1 VLLTLGPLNDR
12 LIWLHLLQSTSQQMV
27 YMRQKMLFVSLLTA
41 LFSGSVNSATWDP
54 DLEWHTI
61 STQHFN
67 ITFHNGEEQL
77 AAELAETSE
86 EIWAVLT
93 EDMQTFPDRR
103 TEIVLVD
110 NTDIANG
117 YAMTLPVNTIVI
129 YVTAPTEGSSLG
141 LYEDWLQAITTHE
154 YAHILHL
161 DTVEGIPRFLRRVL
175 GRVIGPN
182 LISPW
187 WIVEGQAT
195 YQETRFTSG
204 GRGRA
209 PSAQM
214 IIRMSILED
223 NFPSLG
229 EMDGWGSDL
238 PAGNTRYLFGQ
249 SFLQYIA
256 DNTTEDAWTRWN
268 HTYGGWLPYA
278 LPAERV
284 FGRSFDD
291 FYVDWR
297 AHLQELFSN
306 VQADLESEGLSDF
319 DVISDGESS
328 CSAPTFSPDGESL
341 VYSCYNMATGGN
353 IFIANSDGSEP
364 RVHLEGITGKSFSW
378 RPDSSGYVYAAPHS
392 VGLFNTY
399 YDVYSA
405 SVDSDRPRALTSG
418 ARMRDPELSPNG
430 SDLLMVN
437 NEVQNNNLQRM
448 RIDQTTTELTSF
460 HDHTQFSTPRY
471 SPNGEFIAVSAW
483 RNGLRDIW
491 IQTKDGDRWRSITND
506 THLDTSPSF
515 SPDGSTLFFSSE
527 RSGIPNIYAVD
538 MDSEELWRVTNVLGG
553 AFQPDVSPDGEMLAF
568 QSFTTN
574 GHDIALMPLNRDNWI
589 LEGPLELVDNG
600 PNGDL
605 SYVADPNWRSGLSE
619 APPSPYVSGGDEPEE
634 TPEEIGGYPVNPYN
648 PLPTLL
654 PPRYLMPGLYST
666 TFGLMGV
673 LQTGS
678 SDTLRHYGYSAYL
691 TARTD
696 NQDIGW
702 GGALFFNKWLPS
714 FTLGAYSHSVPYGD
728 IFVETTTE
736 VGTNIPGLESSLTR
750 YWDNRLRMYAS
761 VSYPLKRNLVTWIR
775 WSGINRSPLYDI
787 PDNAYR
793 PWLPTRGFL
802 SSIGGGI
809 RTGKSSYYPYSIS
822 PEDAR
827 LASITTKLTSSLI
840 GSYILNNEDIPQDF
854 DQLQI
859 TSEIREYLKLPFA
872 SNHVLALRAAGGAS
886 FGDRLKYGSFRLGG
900 NYGESGYYALPD
912 EYISL
917 RGWKVAS
924 VSGDWYGLASAEYR
938 FPIARIDT
946 GYSTVPLFL
955 KSLHGAIFVDAGT
968 AFDDLEVTPSPLFGI
983 GTELRLTGIIG
994 WGLGLQARLGYAFA
1008 LSNMDGAISPVSPES
1023 LYFRFGTSF

>member
-1 VLLTLGPLNDR
+1 MQYKMLFAVLLT
-12 LIWLHLLQSTSQQMV
+12 T
-27 YMRQKMLFVSLLTA
+27 
-41 LFSGSVNSATWDP
+41 LFSKGAAAAAWDP
-54 DLEWHTI
+54 ELDWHTV
-61 STQHFN
+61 STPHFN
-67 ITFHNGEEQL
+67 ITFHNGELQL
-77 AAELAETSE
+77 ATELAETSE
-86 EIWAVLT
+86 EIWSLLT
-93 EDMQTFPDRR
+93 EDMQTFPDRP

-117 YAMTLPVNTIVI
+117 YAMTIPVNTIVI

-161 DTVEGIPRFLRRVL
+161 DTVEGIPKLLRRVL

-214 IIRMSILED
+214 IIRMAILED

-284 FGRSFDD
+284 FGKSFDD
-291 FYVDWR
+291 FYVEWR
-297 AHLQELFSN
+297 AHLQEHFTG
-306 VQADLESEGLSDF
+306 VQQQVESDGLSDF
-319 DVISDGESS
+319 EIISDGESS

-341 VYSCYNMATGGN
+341 VYSCYNMASGGN
-353 IFIANSDGSEP
+353 IFVANSDGSEP
-364 RVHLEGITGKSFSW
+364 RVHLEGLTAKSFSW
-378 RPDSSGYVYAAPHS
+378 RPDSSGYVYGAPHS
-392 VGLFNTY
+392 VGLYNSY

-405 SVDSDRPRALTSG
+405 NIDGDRPRAMTSG
-418 ARMRDPELSPNG
+418 SRMRDPELSPNG
-430 SDLLMVN
+430 AELLMVN
-437 NEVQNNNLQRM
+437 NEVQNNNLHRM
-448 RIDQTTTELTSF
+448 RIDQTTTELTDF
-460 HDHTQFSTPRY
+460 TDHTQFSTPRY
-471 SPNGEFIAVSAW
+471 SPNGEFIAVSTW
-483 RNGLRDIW
+483 HHGMRDIW
-491 IQTKDGDRWRSITND
+491 IQTKDGEHWRKITND

-515 SPDGSTLFFSSE
+515 SPDGSLLYFSSE

-538 MDSEELWRVTNVLGG
+538 LQTEELWRVTNVVGG
-553 AFQPDVSPDGEMLAF
+553 AFQPDISSDGQTLAF
-568 QSFTTN
+568 QSFSTN
-574 GHDIALMPLNRDNWI
+574 GHDIALMPIDRESWQ
-589 LEGPLELVDNG
+589 LVGSLDVEQGGANG
-600 PNGDL
+600 SL
-605 SYVADPNWRSGLSE
+605 SLVADPNWRSGRSE
-619 APPSPYVSGGDEPEE
+619 APPTTFSAEDEEPEE
-634 TPEEIGGYPVNPYN
+634 TPSEINGYPVNPYN
-648 PLPTLL
+648 PMPTLV
-654 PPRYLMPGLYST
+654 PPRYVMPSFYST
-666 TFGLMGV
+666 SFGLMGV
-673 LQTGS
+673 LQTGG
-678 SDTLRHYGYSAYL
+678 SDTLRQYGYSAYL

-696 NQDIGW
+696 NQDLGW
-702 GGALFFNKWLPS
+702 GGAFLINKWRPS
-714 FTLGAYSHSVPYGD
+714 ITFGAYSYTVPYGD
-728 IFVETTTE
+728 IFVETPSE

-761 VSYPLKRNLVTWIR
+761 VAYPLRRNLLAWVR
-775 WSGINRSPLYDI
+775 WSGIQRSPLYDI

-793 PWLPTRGFL
+793 PWLPTRGLL

-809 RTGKSSYYPYSIS
+809 RTSKASVYPYSIS

-827 LASITTKLTSSLI
+827 LASVTTKLTSSWL
-840 GSYILNNEDIPQDF
+840 GSYILDNADEAQGF

-859 TSEIREYLKLPFA
+859 TGEIREYLKLPF
-872 SNHVLALRAAGGAS
+872 STNHVLALRVAGGAS

-917 RGWKVAS
+917 RGWQVAS
-924 VSGDWYGLASAEYR
+924 NSGDWYGLASAEYR
-938 FPIARIDT
+938 FPIARIDS
-946 GYSTVPLFL
+946 GYSTLPLFI
-955 KSLHGAIFVDAGT
+955 KNLHGAIFVDAGT
-968 AFDDLEVTPSPLFGI
+968 AFDDLEVTPTPLIGV
-983 GTELRLTGIIG
+983 GTELRLTGIVG
-994 WGLGLQARLGYAFA
+994 WGLGLQARIGYAFA
-1008 LSNMDGAISPVSPES
+1008 LSNQDGAISPLSPES